1 MRWVLWIA
9 GFLGVMIALVAIV
22 GTRLP
27 VTHTASRTARIGVPP
42 PALYPMI
49 VELARTSEVPVRF
62 EREEPPSLLIAR
74 IADAKLPFGGT
85 WTYRIA
91 PAASG
96 SDLTITE
103 DGEVYNPFFRFMSR
117 FVLGHHATM
126 DQFIK
131 KLEARAR

>member
-9 GFLGVMIALVAIV
+9 GSLGVMIALVAIV

-27 VTHTASRTARIGVPP
+27 VKHTASRTARIGVPP

-49 VELARTSEVPVRF
+49 VERARTSEVPVRF

>member
-27 VTHTASRTARIGVPP
+27 VKHTASRTARIGVPP

>member
-9 GFLGVMIALVAIV
+9 GSLGVMIALVAIV

-27 VTHTASRTARIGVPP
+27 VKHTASRTARIGVPP

>member
-9 GFLGVMIALVAIV
+9 GSLGVMIALVAIV

-27 VTHTASRTARIGVPP
+27 VKHTASRTARIGVPP

-96 SDLTITE
+96 SDLTLTE